1 MDETAARSLL
11 EHVPMGK
18 SFTVR
23 VVSCFAG
30 MVFAAGTARAQ
41 SSRAAPSIP
50 SADAVEED
58 SRRESTWY
66 GWQTLATD
74 GAAIAL
80 VAIGVENGAG
90 DIFSQNR
97 TAEAVA
103 TAGLGTYLIGA
114 PVVHLAHRRPG
125 VALGSLGLRI
135 GAPFLGYMAAST
147 LEGCVGSDNANS
159 CGSNAEAV
167 GMLFGIGTA
176 MALDAA
182 FLARKSDQRERSPRI
197 SSAPRPR
204 LSPGIAVTGQSRAL
218 VLAGSF

>member
-1 MDETAARSLL
+1 MPWRKTRPRIQLVRLANPGHGRRRDRARRDRCGERRRRPLL
-11 EHVPMGK
+11 
-18 SFTVR
+18 
-23 VVSCFAG
+23 A
-30 MVFAAGTARAQ
+30 
-41 SSRAAPSIP
+41 
-50 SADAVEED
+50 
-58 SRRESTWY
+58 
-66 GWQTLATD
+66 
-74 GAAIAL
+74 
-80 VAIGVENGAG
+80 
-90 DIFSQNR
+90 NR

-114 PVVHLAHRRPG
+114 PVVLTLAHRRAG
-125 VALGSLGLRI
+125 AAFGSLGLRI
-135 GAPFLGYMAAST
+135 GAPFLGYIAAST

-167 GMLFGIGTA
+167 GLLFGIGTA

-182 FLARKSDQRERSPRI
+182 FLARKSDDPERSPRT